1 MHFGNTIKADVF
13 DALATLVKALGNG
26 RRLELVELLAQ
37 GEHSV
42 DDLARM
48 SGMALTTTSAHL
60 RTLKAAGLVRT
71 RRERTT
77 IHYRLAGDDVAK
89 LFVTAKRVG
98 LTRSPK
104 LRETLHQYLTDA
116 DGSTVG
122 LSGVP
127 TIDAAAVTTD
137 MTVVDVRPAQDYA
150 DGHFPGALSI
160 PLADLTERTG
170 QIPPDRPVVLYCR
183 GELCRLARQAAH
195 QLRQHGFDARAMDE
209 GVLEWRANGTVDL
222 DGAA

>member
-1 MHFGNTIKADVF
+1 MQFGSTAKADVF
-13 DALATLVKALGNG
+13 DALASLVKALGNG

-42 DDLARM
+42 DELARM
-48 SGMALTTTSAHL
+48 LGMALTTTSAHL
-60 RTLKAAGLVRT
+60 QTLKAAGLVRT

-77 IHYRLAGDDVAK
+77 IHYRLAGDDVAE
-89 LFVTAKRVG
+89 LVVAAKRVG
-98 LTRSPK
+98 LTRSPE
-104 LRETLHQYLTDA
+104 LRDTLSLYLADA
-116 DGSTVG
+116 DGAATT
-122 LSGVP
+122 P
-127 TIDAAAVTTD
+127 TIDPAAVTSS
-137 MTVVDVRPAQDYA
+137 MTVVDVRPAQEYA
-150 DGHFPGALSI
+150 GGHFPGALSI
-160 PLADLTERTG
+160 PLADLTARTG

-195 QLRQHGFDARAMDE
+195 QLRQHGFDAVAMDE

>member
-1 MHFGNTIKADVF
+1 MKFGSTTKADVF
-13 DALATLVKALGNG
+13 DVLASLVKALGNG
-26 RRLELVELLAQ
+26 RRLELIELLAQ

-60 RTLKAAGLVRT
+60 QTLKAAGLVRT

-77 IHYRLAGDDVAK
+77 IHYRLAGDDVAE
-89 LFVTAKRVG
+89 LFVAAKRVG
-98 LTRSPK
+98 LTRSPE
-104 LRETLHQYLTDA
+104 LRDTLQQYLADA
-116 DGSTVG
+116 DGTAAA
-122 LSGVP
+122 P
-127 TIDAAAVTTD
+127 TIDPAAVTSA
-137 MTVVDVRPAQDYA
+137 MTVVDVRPAQEYA

-195 QLRQHGFDARAMDE
+195 QLRRQGFDARAMDE
-209 GVLEWRANGTVDL
+209 GVLEWRADGTVEL
-222 DGAA
+222 DGVA

>member
-1 MHFGNTIKADVF
+1 MKLGRTTKADVF
-13 DALATLVKALGNG
+13 DALASLVKALGNG

-60 RTLKAAGLVRT
+60 QTLKSAGLVRT

-77 IHYRLAGDDVAK
+77 IHYRLAGDDVAE
-89 LFVTAKRVG
+89 LFVAAKRVG
-98 LTRSPK
+98 LARSPE
-104 LRETLHQYLTDA
+104 LREALHLYLAEA
-116 DGSTVG
+116 DEGTS
-122 LSGVP
+122 VP
-127 TIDAAAVTTD
+127 TIDAAAVTSG
-137 MTVVDVRPAQDYA
+137 MTVVDVRPAQEYA
-150 DGHFPGALSI
+150 DGHFPGAVSI
-160 PLADLTERTG
+160 PLADLTDRTG

-195 QLRQHGFDARAMDE
+195 QLRQRGFDAVAMDD
-209 GVLEWRANGTVDL
+209 GVLEWRASGTVDVG
-222 DGAA
+222 GAA